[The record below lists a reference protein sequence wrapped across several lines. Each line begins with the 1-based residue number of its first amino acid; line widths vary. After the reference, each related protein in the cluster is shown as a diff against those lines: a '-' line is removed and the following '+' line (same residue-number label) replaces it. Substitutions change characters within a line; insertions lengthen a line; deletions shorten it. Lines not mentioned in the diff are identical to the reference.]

1 MNSKLSPL
9 ANKGYDPAYRRN
21 QIRSTGFL
29 AGLFFLLVV
38 AFLLSLRAGSYNTP
52 LSQLIRGV
60 FGKAADEKINLVVRN
75 NRLPRICTAIVSG
88 AGLGVTGCVFQAV
101 LRNPLASAS
110 TLGVSQGAS
119 FGAAFAIIVLNLGAV
134 GGLGGMAIPL
144 CAFVGSMAV
153 ALVILGLS
161 RFRQVSAEGIVL
173 AGRHCVGNL
182 WGQFPIGP
190 PDPGPPVPPA
200 CPAH

>member
-60 FGKAADEKINLVVRN
+60 FG
-75 NRLPRICTAIVSG
+75 
-88 AGLGVTGCVFQAV
+88 
-101 LRNPLASAS
+101 
-110 TLGVSQGAS
+110 
-119 FGAAFAIIVLNLGAV
+119 
-134 GGLGGMAIPL
+134 
-144 CAFVGSMAV
+144 
-153 ALVILGLS
+153 LS
-161 RFRQVSAEGIVL
+161 LI
-173 AGRHCVGNL
+173 H
-182 WGQFPIGP
+182 I
-190 PDPGPPVPPA
+190 
-200 CPAH
+200 